1 MINCVIVDDEPLA
14 REGLIDFVQD
24 VEFLNL
30 AGTCENPVQLTRFLE
45 SNPVDLIFL
54 DIQMP
59 KMSGLDFLKITK
71 NPPMV
76 ILTTAFPNF
85 ALEGFQLNVLDYLLK
100 PITFDRF
107 FMAVNKARDYQRFLQ
122 FSSASEREKP
132 AVAEDYFFIRCGNK
146 YEKIFFDDVLYLESM
161 QNYVNIF
168 TIKGKYTTL
177 INLKT
182 LEQNFDNNSFVRVHK
197 SYMVSIRKI
206 DKIEG
211 NEIYIQSFRIPLS
224 RSYRDQ
230 VLARAVND
238 RLLDKK

>member
-14 REGLIDFVQD
+14 REGLIDFVED

-45 SNPVDLIFL
+45 TTAVDLIFL

-59 KMSGLDFLKITK
+59 KMTGLDFLKITQ
-71 NPPMV
+71 NPPMI
-76 ILTTAFPNF
+76 ILITAFPNF
-85 ALEGFQLNVLDYLLK
+85 ALEGFQLSVLDYLLK
-100 PITFDRF
+100 PVTFDRF
-107 FMAVNKARDYQRFLQ
+107 FKAVNKAKDYQRFLS
-122 FSSASEREKP
+122 FSSTGGKENLE
-132 AVAEDYFFIRCGNK
+132 VFEDFFFIRCGNK

-168 TIKGKYTTL
+168 TVKSKFTTL
-177 INLKT
+177 INLKNI
-182 LEQNFDNNSFVRVHK
+182 EQRFENNLFMRVHK

-211 NEIYIQSFRIPLS
+211 NEIFIQSFRIPLS

-230 VLARAVND
+230 VLTHAVNK
-238 RLLDKK
+238 RLLDK